1 MPDLKILY
9 LVFFFFFKFPL
20 DFCAILVVLT
30 CALFWLPK

>member
-9 LVFFFFFKFPL
+9 LVFFFFKFPL

-30 CALFWLPK
+30 CAIFWLPK